1 MPHEV
6 LIIGG
11 SHAGVSVADHL
22 RKAGVDGPVT
32 LVSEE
37 PVLPYQ
43 RPPLSKAYMSG
54 EMTLDR
60 LLLRPQEWYDD
71 QRIGLI
77 TGTRAIGIDR
87 SNRTVTLA
95 DGRRF
100 NYTKLVLATGARARR
115 LPSDIGGDLANVHVM
130 RDLSDADRLM
140 ALMTPGKRL
149 AVIGGGYIGLEAAAE
164 AAKKGLSVTVIEAA
178 PRILQ
183 RVACRETSDAFRA
196 LHQSHGVTIRENT
209 QIERL
214 VGDASG
220 QAVAVRLAGGEELPC
235 DLVITGIGVT
245 PNAEL
250 AEAAGLH
257 VAVGIEVDRFGQT
270 SDPDILACGD
280 CTIFPFQNTPTR
292 LESVQNAHDQA
303 AVVAASIA
311 GHRNAY
317 VAHPWFW
324 SDQYDMKLQIAGFN
338 RGYDRIVVRPGKREG
353 AMAHFYFAGDR
364 FLAVDCLNDAATY
377 MMARKILAESRPLTP
392 AMIADEGFDLR
403 NFAK

>member
-1 MPHEV
+1 MSNEV

-22 RKAGVDGPVT
+22 RKSGFEGAVT
-32 LVSEE
+32 LISEE
-37 PVLPYQ
+37 LVLPYQ

-54 EMTLDR
+54 AMSLDR
-60 LLLRPQEWYDD
+60 LLLRPQAWYDD
-71 QRIGLI
+71 QRIDLVM
-77 TGTRAIGIDR
+77 GTRAIGIDR
-87 SNRTVTLA
+87 ANRAATLE
-95 DGRRF
+95 DGRRLA
-100 NYTKLVLATGARARR
+100 YTKLVLATGARARR
-115 LPSDIGGDLANVHVM
+115 LPAELGGDLANVHVM

-140 ALMTPGKRL
+140 AAMMPGMRL
-149 AVIGGGYIGLEAAAE
+149 AVIGGGYIGLDAAAE
-164 AAKKGLSVTVIEAA
+164 ATKKGLAVTVVEAA

-183 RVACRETSDAFRA
+183 RVACRETSDVFRA

-214 VGDASG
+214 VDDGKGRA
-220 QAVAVRLAGGEELPC
+220 AAVRLAGGEDMAC

-270 SDPDILACGD
+270 SDPDIHACGD
-280 CTIFPFQNTPTR
+280 CTIFPFQNMPTR

-303 AVVAASIA
+303 AVVAANIA
-311 GHRNAY
+311 GIETAY
-317 VAHPWFW
+317 EAHPWFW

-353 AMAHFYFAGDR
+353 SMSHFYFAGER
-364 FLAVDCLNDAATY
+364 FVAVDCLNDAATY
-377 MMARKILAESRPLTP
+377 MMARKILAEARKLTP
-392 AMIADEGFDLR
+392 AMAADEAFDLR